1 MKSSARH
8 ALSNQQAQAK
18 QPETVNLIEN
28 KVTFKGLCLVALN
41 MYLTLI

>member
-28 KVTFKGLCLVALN
+28 DAKSLSRLFAWLL
-41 MYLTLI
+41 